1 MKRYLPLP
9 RLCLLKHAES
19 LQVAHGHIL
28 RAFTKRWLKY
38 PMDFSFTMMM
48 EPGAIGIMSY
58 AHHNISE
65 PAILIGMGSF
75 RQPSLEKQ
83 PKLSAV

>member
-1 MKRYLPLP
+1 MF
-9 RLCLLKHAES
+9 LKHAES

-38 PMDFSFTMMM
+38 PMGFSFTMMM

-75 RQPSLEKQ
+75 RQPSVEKQ
-83 PKLSAV
+83 PELSAV